1 MFYGSRASV
10 IINVAETEQSMN
22 YSNESLR
29 AFVLEEM
36 KRLGGGYDPLSLRK
50 FAELMDVSPS
60 TLLRVI
66 EKGSQVRPTVEVLAK
81 LSAATGKSLEAII
94 ALSYPEVASLS
105 QPSASALLVAQDFEK
120 LPEEAKRV
128 IRGVINQW
136 LSET

>member
-1 MFYGSRASV
+1 
-10 IINVAETEQSMN
+10 MN